1 MDTMIGRIEAT
12 PGNRDALAEALVLG
26 VDDMPGCLSYVVAVK
41 PGDLTG
47 VWIAEAWAS
56 DDAHQAWLQSD
67 ATKALVERI
76 RPWMVGYEQRHEL
89 EAVGGLASIFGPGR
103 LAV

>member
-1 MDTMIGRIEAT
+1 MIGRIEAT
-12 PGNRDALAEALVLG
+12 AGNRDALAQALVIG

-47 VWIAEAWAS
+47 VWIAEAWES
-56 DDAHQAWLQSD
+56 DEAHQAWLASD

-103 LAV
+103 LVL